1 MGGTVPFKVGARD
14 EGPVRLL
21 TLERPEKLNAF
32 TAEGYV
38 ALTEQL
44 AAASGDE
51 GVAVCVLTG
60 AGRAFSAGV
69 DLSAMGRP
77 GGAAELGRAFDPMLV
92 ALAEFEKP
100 LLAAVNGLA
109 VGFGATL
116 LLHCDLVVIDA
127 EAGVRLPFAALGT
140 AAEAASSWL
149 LERRVG
155 PQRAMWMVLSA
166 EAFGADEAVANGF
179 ALAKAAPGR
188 AVEDTLVRARGVGL
202 PRGTGPRGQQAP
214 AAPGVGGADRRGV
227 GDREGGHAG
236 PGRAGGSLGL
246 VPDTARLSRPCCSRR
261 LHLPPTA
268 FGARRTR
275 TSRRLRRSSR
285 DPGQGLPS
293 GCRTTCARALRVF
306 VSPLTSLT
314 AVSPTAERH

>member
-188 AVEDTLVRARGVGL
+188 AVEDTLVRARALASHG
-202 PRGTGPRGQQAP
+202 AP
-214 AAPGVGGADRRGV
+214 ALVANKRLLRRGWAERIVEAWAIEKEAMLALAAQV
-227 GDREGGHAG
+227 G
-236 PGRAGGSLGL
+236 PLGW
-246 VPDTARLSRPCCSRR
+246 
-261 LHLPPTA
+261 
-268 FGARRTR
+268 
-275 TSRRLRRSSR
+275 
-285 DPGQGLPS
+285 
-293 GCRTTCARALRVF
+293 
-306 VSPLTSLT
+306 
-314 AVSPTAERH
+314 SPTRPG

>member
-188 AVEDTLVRARGVGL
+188 AVEDTLVRARALASHG
-202 PRGTGPRGQQAP
+202 AP
-214 AAPGVGGADRRGV
+214 ALVANKRLLRRGW
-227 GDREGGHAG
+227 
-236 PGRAGGSLGL
+236 
-246 VPDTARLSRPCCSRR
+246 
-261 LHLPPTA
+261 
-268 FGARRTR
+268 
-275 TSRRLRRSSR
+275 
-285 DPGQGLPS
+285 
-293 GCRTTCARALRVF
+293 
-306 VSPLTSLT
+306 
-314 AVSPTAERH
+314 AERIVEAWAIEK